1 MSVAPAACDARAS
14 DKFTA
19 NSRCII
25 ADSISNLS
33 DAELIDVA
41 NQAFTA
47 MDSALGNYPGVTQ
60 QQVDDLKSFKN
71 LFTTDLTDHV
81 SKQAAA
87 KSATQAKEAS
97 RATVEAQ
104 LRILRNIAKAAGAS
118 AAAMAALGIPIS
130 SGTAP
135 SNATFP
141 AGSVNTSQR
150 LRHTIEWTDASALD
164 NKRKPRGVMGCEIW
178 VKLDGAP
185 PTDEKECTFLTL
197 DAFTPYL
204 AEYEGA
210 DAGKM
215 AHYLIRWRMK
225 DGSVSAWGETISAT
239 ITG

>member
-1 MSVAPAACDARAS
+1 M
-14 DKFTA
+14 
-19 NSRCII
+19 N
-25 ADSISNLS
+25 SNLG
-33 DAELIDVA
+33 D
-41 NQAFTA
+41 
-47 MDSALGNYPGVTQ
+47 YPGVTQ
-60 QQVDDLKSFKN
+60 LQVDELKTLKDI
-71 LFTTDLTDHV
+71 FTAGLTDHV
-81 SKQAAA
+81 AKQAAA
-87 KSATQAKEAS
+87 KAATQTKDGQRVTLEAL
-97 RATVEAQ
+97 
-104 LRILRNIAKAAGAS
+104 LRVVRNIAKAAGAS
-118 AAAMAALGIPIS
+118 AAALAALGIPTS

-135 SNATFP
+135 SNATVP

-150 LRHTIEWTDASALD
+150 LRHTLQWTDAAALD

-178 VKLDGAP
+178 VKLDGPP